1 MRRLLASLLFL
12 CFSLVPFAMA
22 AAQAPATSGP
32 PLWRVERNGHV
43 LWLLGTLSPVGE
55 DMAVSSPRIEQA
67 IAASSELV
75 LPPEVVYAAE
85 AGMFSSG
92 LVLPEMLDARRNP
105 GGAMLEEVVPADLY
119 RRWQDAKARH
129 IGRDG
134 GVEKL
139 RPAFAA
145 LALYEEA
152 RRDAD
157 LETGRVEEAVLE
169 LAADARLRIT
179 RTDLRVPI
187 QDPDATLDALRA
199 ARDADLQCLGVAL
212 DRIDADL
219 AAMQRRAAAWTAG
232 DVAAL
237 QRIGLDDQE
246 RACRESITRPPLLR
260 ERSGRDFES
269 EGRDLWLDA
278 VDAALQGNTNSFAM
292 VPLHDLLGDDGYLA
306 ALAARGYV
314 VEAPTP

>member
-1 MRRLLASLLFL
+1 MRRLLAFLLLF
-12 CFSLVPFAMA
+12 PFAMA
-22 AAQAPATSGP
+22 AAQAPAPAGP
-32 PLWRVERNGHV
+32 PLWRIEGNGHV
-43 LWLLGTLSPVGE
+43 LWLLGTVSPLGQ
-55 DMAVSSPRIEQA
+55 DMAVYSPRIAQA

-75 LPPEVVYAAE
+75 LPPEVVFAAE
-85 AGMFSSG
+85 AGMFSNG
-92 LVLPEMLDARRNP
+92 LLLPEMLDARRNP
-105 GGAMLEEVVPADLY
+105 GGAKLEEVVPADVY

-152 RRDAD
+152 R
-157 LETGRVEEAVLE
+157 LEAKLEAGRVSDDVLD
-169 LAADARLRIT
+169 LAAAARLRIT
-179 RTDLRVPI
+179 HTDVRVPI

-199 ARDADLQCLGVAL
+199 ARDADLQCLRLAV

-219 AAMQRRAAAWTAG
+219 VAMRRRADAWAAG

-269 EGRDLWLDA
+269 EGRDRWLAA
-278 VDAALQGNTNSFAM
+278 VDQALQGNTSSFAM
-292 VPLHDLLGDDGYLA
+292 VPIHDLLGDDGYLA

-314 VEAPTP
+314 VEAPAPATP

>member
-1 MRRLLASLLFL
+1 MRRLLAFLLLFPIA
-12 CFSLVPFAMA
+12 VA
-22 AAQAPATSGP
+22 AAQAPTTSGP

-43 LWLLGTLSPVGE
+43 LWLLGTLSPTIE
-55 DMAVSSPRIEQA
+55 DTAVASPRIEQA

-75 LPPEVVYAAE
+75 LPPEVVFASE

-92 LVLPEMLDARRNP
+92 LLLPEMLDARRNP
-105 GGAMLEEVVPADLY
+105 GGATLEEVVPADMY

-157 LETGRVEEAVLE
+157 LEAGRVAEHILE

-179 RTDLRVPI
+179 RTELRVPI

-199 ARDADLQCLGVAL
+199 ARDVDLQCLRLAL

-219 AAMQRRAAAWTAG
+219 AAMRRRAGAWAAG

-237 QRIGLDDQE
+237 QRIGLGDQE
-246 RACRESITRPPLLR
+246 RACRESIVRPPLLR
-260 ERSGRDFES
+260 ERSGRDFEG
-269 EGRDLWLDA
+269 EGRDLWLEA
-278 VDAALQGNTNSFAM
+278 VDAALQGNTSSFAM
-292 VPLHDLLGDDGYLA
+292 VPMYDLLGDDGYLA
-306 ALAARGYV
+306 ALGARGFT
-314 VEAPTP
+314 VEVAVAAP